1 MKRLIFFLALGVG
14 LASAQAP
21 KKFAVRKP
29 SDEFVGAWK
38 LISFE
43 RRTAAGEVSYPMGD
57 HPVGRLT
64 YDAMGRMSAQLMM
77 PDRPKFKA
85 DDAARTGSAEE
96 KVAAYDGYTAYY
108 GTYSVNE
115 ADHTV
120 IHHVEASLY
129 PNWVGSDQLRK
140 YEFSGE
146 RLILRVVNG
155 GGERR
160 LVWERAR

>member
-1 MKRLIFFLALGVG
+1 MKRPFLFLTLGLL

-38 LISFE
+38 LISLE
-43 RRTAAGEVSYPMGD
+43 RRTAAGAVTYPLGE

-64 YDAMGRMSAQLMM
+64 YDAMGRMSAQLMR

-85 DDAARTGSAEE
+85 DDDARTGSTEE
-96 KVAAYDGYTAYY
+96 KIAAYDGYTAYY
-108 GTYSVNE
+108 GTYTVNE

-129 PNWVGSDQLRK
+129 PNWIGSDQLRK
-140 YEFSGE
+140 YEFSGD
-146 RLILRVVNG
+146 RLTLRVVSS

-160 LVWERAR
+160 LVWERVR